1 MAKTKT
7 TNNQSSFLT
16 NPIFIGAI
24 VLAIIALISIV
35 IVWLTSVGESATVE
49 SNRQPDLISQ
59 TGDQSAQ
66 DSSNVKPNVSQYEG
80 ESPNDLDELTGQVR
94 YVQQSDGFLTVSVMI
109 NQYLSENGVCTIVLT
124 GRETGKTYTATSVA
138 EPDVTTSTCGLLK
151 IALQDAVSDYYGIE
165 IKLEGDGK
173 KGTIKTE
180 GVEIR

>member
-24 VLAIIALISIV
+24 VIVIIALISIV

-49 SNRQPDLISQ
+49 NNRQPDQISQ
-59 TGDQSAQ
+59 TGNQPTQ
-66 DSSNVKPNVSQYEG
+66 DSDNVKPDVPQYEG

-94 YVQQSDGFLTVSVMI
+94 YMQQSDGFLTVSAMI
-109 NQYLSENGVCTIVLT
+109 NQYLSENGTCMMVLT
-124 GRETGKTYTATSVA
+124 GRKTGKTYTATSVA

-151 IALQDAVSDYYGIE
+151 VALQDVTSDYYDIE

-180 GVEIR
+180 GVEI